1 MRPSIPT
8 PVSQWLT
15 NLRLPEWL
23 LPTDW
28 PLLNGLPQLAHV
40 EVSAGVV
47 SKLTP
52 ILPSDVIDFIDIDGA
67 LCLPSLVEAHAHLD
81 KTFTRERI
89 GNVTPGLLGA
99 IEAMH
104 QDKSK
109 WSHNDLWLRAE
120 KALQQAYSNGVA
132 HIRTHIDWDS
142 EQTPA
147 AWNVL
152 QALAKS
158 WQHKIHLEQVAL
170 VPLTLL
176 ADKTFTDSILQ
187 KVISTDL
194 GIMGCFIHSVNF
206 NADAFEYLIKRAAQ
220 LNIDLDLHIDEE
232 LAEQPQG
239 LMCLLDC
246 LETVPFSGRI
256 VCGHVCALSSC
267 EEALATSLL
276 DRLSK
281 QPITLISL
289 PTTNLLLQDAE
300 VERTPKLLGLTLLKE
315 AKTRG
320 IPTMIATDN
329 VQDAFCS
336 FGEYDPVEALRLAT
350 YGAQLSH
357 VFDRWSQS
365 ICDANYLSSDLPTF
379 NLIGKRADF
388 IVFDSKDV
396 WSWPSGEMRL
406 LIRDGGIIKAS
417 KQVTTSLFN
426 DQKGIS

>member
-1 MRPSIPT
+1 MSSSITT
-8 PVSQWLT
+8 PVPQWLT

-40 EVSAGVV
+40 EVSAGAVA
-47 SKLTP
+47 KLTP
-52 ILPSDVIDFIDIDGA
+52 ILPSDVIESINIDGA

-81 KTFTRERI
+81 KTFTRHRI
-89 GNVTPGLLGA
+89 GDVTPGLLGA
-99 IEAMH
+99 IEAMQ

-109 WSHNDLWLRAE
+109 WSHDDLWQRVE
-120 KALQQAYSNGVA
+120 QALQQAYANGVA
-132 HIRTHIDWDS
+132 YLRTHVDWDN
-142 EQTPA
+142 EQAPA
-147 AWNVL
+147 AWHVL

-176 ADKTFTDSILQ
+176 ADSNNTDTILQ
-187 KVISTDL
+187 QVSATGN

-206 NADAFEYLIKRAAQ
+206 DADAFEYLIKQAAK
-220 LNIDLDLHIDEE
+220 LHIDLDLHIDEE
-232 LAEQPQG
+232 LADQPQG
-239 LMCLLDC
+239 LICLLDC
-246 LETVPFSGRI
+246 LETVSFRGRI

-267 EEALATSLL
+267 ETSLATSLL
-276 DRLSK
+276 DRIQQ

-300 VERTPKLLGLTLLKE
+300 VDRTPKLLGLTLLKE
-315 AKTRG
+315 AKSRD

-336 FGEYDPVEALRLAT
+336 FGEYDPIEALRLAT

-365 ICDANYLSSDLPTF
+365 ICNANYLSSELNAF
-379 NLIGKRADF
+379 NLIGKSADF
-388 IVFDSKDV
+388 VVFDNKDV
-396 WSWPSGEMRL
+396 WSWPSGEERL
-406 LIRDGGIIKAS
+406 LIRGGYVIKPN
-417 KQVTTSLFN
+417 KQAVVPLFN
-426 DQKGIS
+426 DHKDIS